1 MTFCVGLNKDR
12 LSRLCSISK
21 TIKVR
26 KTLQAFR
33 KMSSFLLI
41 AGVDISGG
49 NGNGQKRRKIPYKG
63 KGESRKRHSPS
74 VLGSYSQPLI

>member
-1 MTFCVGLNKDR
+1 
-12 LSRLCSISK
+12 
-21 TIKVR
+21 VR

-49 NGNGQKRRKIPYKG
+49 NGNGQKRRKSLTKAKERAANG
-63 KGESRKRHSPS
+63 T
-74 VLGSYSQPLI
+74 LLLF